1 MLDRTRRWPLPTLAA
16 AALVAGAGAAG
27 GTFAL
32 WNGTSGTDQAVIV
45 AGDLDISADDGE
57 NPRWYET
64 SPDVDTTPRD
74 IDPDEFLVRQGDAA
88 GADYEFA
95 IELDGD
101 NMRAALRLDWLRSPD
116 LPGGVNGS
124 YALLDA
130 DGEPTLDENGAPVSG
145 DLPSDGA
152 ASVDLGVFN
161 FDGEAGSESFI
172 LSIALDFDDLEDR
185 FGAESEPQVADLGDF
200 SVGLEQI
207 REGDGFQ

>member
-1 MLDRTRRWPLPTLAA
+1 MLNRTRRWPLPTLAA

-32 WNGTSGTDQAVIV
+32 WNGTAGTDQAVIV

-64 SPDVDTTPRD
+64 SPDVDNTPQD
-74 IDPDEFLVRQGDAA
+74 LDPEEFLVRQGDTV

-101 NMRAALRLDWLRSPD
+101 NMHADLQLDWLRSPD
-116 LPGGVNGS
+116 LPEGISGS
-124 YALLDA
+124 YELLDA
-130 DGEPTLDENGAPVSG
+130 DGEPALDEKGTPVSG
-145 DLPSDGA
+145 DLPDGA
-152 ASVDLGVFN
+152 ASVDLGVFD
-161 FDGEAGSESFI
+161 FDGQAGSAGFI
-172 LSIALDFDDLEDR
+172 LSVTLDFDDLEDR
-185 FGAESEPQVADLGDF
+185 FGPESEPQVADLGDF
-200 SVGLEQI
+200 RVGLEQI

>member
-1 MLDRTRRWPLPTLAA
+1 MLNRTRRWPLPTLAA

-32 WNGTSGTDQAVIV
+32 WNGTSGTDQSAIV
-45 AGDLDISADDGE
+45 AGDLDISADDVE

-64 SPDVDTTPRD
+64 SPDVDNTPQD
-74 IDPDEFLVRQGDAA
+74 IDPAEFLVRQGDTV

-101 NMRAALRLDWLRSPD
+101 NMRADLRLDWLRSPD
-116 LPGGVNGS
+116 LPDGASGS

-130 DGEPTLDENGAPVSG
+130 NGEPALDENGTPVSG
-145 DLPSDGA
+145 DLPGGA
-152 ASVDLGVFN
+152 ASVDLGVFD

-172 LSIALDFDDLEDR
+172 LSIVLDFDDLEDR
-185 FGAESEPQVADLGDF
+185 FGPESEPQVADLGDF

>member
-1 MLDRTRRWPLPTLAA
+1 MLKTTRRWPLPTVAA

-32 WNGTSGTDQAVIV
+32 WNGTSGTDQSVIV
-45 AGDLDISADDGE
+45 AGDLHISADDVE

-64 SPDVDTTPRD
+64 SPDVDNTPQD
-74 IDPDEFLVRQGDAA
+74 IAPEEFLVRQGDTV

-101 NMRAALRLDWLRSPD
+101 NMRADLRLDWLRSPD
-116 LPGGVNGS
+116 LPDGVSGS

-130 DGEPTLDENGAPVSG
+130 NGEQALDENGTPVSG
-145 DLPSDGA
+145 DLPGGA
-152 ASVDLGVFN
+152 ASVDLGVFD

-185 FGAESEPQVADLGDF
+185 FGPESEPQVADLGDF